1 MLWCRMLFTRTN
13 IVNVNEDCDIA
24 KNKATYDAKKYR
36 EKRVYIKGLVKLVD
50 EAPVLYARS

>member
-1 MLWCRMLFTRTN
+1 
-13 IVNVNEDCDIA
+13 VNEDCDIA